1 MNGLDRGIM
10 AGSIFLH
17 FALKIY
23 DLQSCTCGQ
32 LAEDVQIPLSI
43 NMTNPNSLSVK
54 RCMVYIRT
62 VLWYCWSEALLNRP
76 YLYGSE
82 DVL

>member
-1 MNGLDRGIM
+1 M
-10 AGSIFLH
+10 IFSH
-17 FALKIY
+17 VQHVA
-23 DLQSCTCGQ
+23 SV
-32 LAEDVQIPLSI
+32 AEDVQISLSI

-54 RCMVYIRT
+54 CCIVYIRT
-62 VLWYCWSEALLNRP
+62 VFWYCWSKALLNCP